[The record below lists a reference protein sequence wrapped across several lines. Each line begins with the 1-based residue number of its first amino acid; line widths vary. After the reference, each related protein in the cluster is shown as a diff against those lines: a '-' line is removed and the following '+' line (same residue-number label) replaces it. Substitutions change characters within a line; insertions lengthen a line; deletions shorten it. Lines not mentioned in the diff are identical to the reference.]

1 MNRKFVIIAIL
12 TIVLGAVVGG
22 LFGKLPARSSADN
35 SLTTQKIV
43 SDYREALTVIDQNY
57 IGKINH
63 EKITESSVQ
72 SMLWSLDPH
81 SSFFTRAE
89 FRKLYEEQ
97 ASQFY

>member
-12 TIVLGAVVGG
+12 TIVLVSGVVDI
-22 LFGKLPARSSADN
+22 FGMLATISSPDN

-43 SDYREALTVIDQNY
+43 SDYREALTVIVQNY